1 MTNKA
6 FSIFNQLRPVTVGFD
21 NMFDHFER
29 MVDDHNFN
37 EMVAVK
43 YPPYNIV
50 KTGSYTYDIQLA
62 LAGYGKK
69 DIDVSFEDSVLTVK
83 SIKDEAEKEVEEELQ
98 FELKTSLPQSDINE
112 IAATSEEVSPLS
124 LTITELQ
131 KRAEDRRNK
140 MKGFNYKFT
149 DQLNKNIDDIERQP
163 AYKRLGISLDD
174 AGSTIS
180 KSKTSL
186 ATDDNEDIQ
195 LKSNNSFL
203 HDNVD

>member
-50 KTGSYTYDIQLA
+50 KTGNYTYDIQLA

-83 SIKDEAEKEVEEELQ
+83 SIKDESEKEVEENDGILHKGIAKRMFTKSFTIADDVEIKGA
-98 FELKTSLPQSDINE
+98 ELKDGLLS
-112 IAATSEEVSPLS
+112 VSMERIIP
-124 LTITELQ
+124 E
-131 KRAEDRRNK
+131 NK
-140 MKGFNYKFT
+140 KARK
-149 DQLNKNIDDIERQP
+149 
-163 AYKRLGISLDD
+163 
-174 AGSTIS
+174 
-180 KSKTSL
+180 
-186 ATDDNEDIQ
+186 IQ
-195 LKSNNSFL
+195 IK
-203 HDNVD
+203 

>member
-50 KTGSYTYDIQLA
+50 KTGNYTYDIQLA

-83 SIKDEAEKEVEEELQ
+83 SIKNESEKEVEENDGILHKGIAKRMFQKSFTIAEDVEIKGA
-98 FELKTSLPQSDINE
+98 ELKDGLLS
-112 IAATSEEVSPLS
+112 VSMERVIPEHKKAR
-124 LTITELQ
+124 TI
-131 KRAEDRRNK
+131 KIK
-140 MKGFNYKFT
+140 
-149 DQLNKNIDDIERQP
+149 
-163 AYKRLGISLDD
+163 
-174 AGSTIS
+174 
-180 KSKTSL
+180 
-186 ATDDNEDIQ
+186 
-195 LKSNNSFL
+195 
-203 HDNVD
+203 